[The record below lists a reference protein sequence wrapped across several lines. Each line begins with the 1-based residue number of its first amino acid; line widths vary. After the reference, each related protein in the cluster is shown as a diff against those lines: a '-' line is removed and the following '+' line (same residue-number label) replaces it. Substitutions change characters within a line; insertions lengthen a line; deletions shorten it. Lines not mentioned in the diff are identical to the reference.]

1 MWDHRAPARPV
12 GCLLAVAGAEVE
24 CCPPPEVG
32 GQVWGWRA
40 VVVPR
45 VAAAAAMRHFP
56 SCRVRHRGESWQRGV
71 RPPTAEST
79 HISLTE
85 RGVRLLSRG
94 CGETPGEGNAAAEA
108 DGTAELCREQ
118 TIQRSS
124 CSETYCTVARVPV
137 FISASHAFPIKLTI
151 RQSNPRPGQTPVQKQ
166 IGQSKLSSYPDSG
179 KEWL

>member
-85 RGVRLLSRG
+85 RGSVSSPEAVARHPERGTLQLKSTELQNSAESKQFRDPAAVKLTAPSRG
-94 CGETPGEGNAAAEA
+94 SQSLLVPATPS
-108 DGTAELCREQ
+108 R
-118 TIQRSS
+118 
-124 CSETYCTVARVPV
+124 
-137 FISASHAFPIKLTI
+137 
-151 RQSNPRPGQTPVQKQ
+151 
-166 IGQSKLSSYPDSG
+166 
-179 KEWL
+179 